1 MVWII
6 GSALSVWAWYIS
18 EYSSDLL
25 KYIDL
30 LVLAGIFGGSTL
42 FAWQINKKGDSE
54 HFWRR
59 YFSIDISLIFS
70 VLVFVAVTNFL
81 YSLTR
86 ALMDDGAYFDKTFSD
101 ATDVMFG
108 AIGQLVFAVWSLWLM
123 RKVSATSE

>member
-101 ATDVMFG
+101 ATRCH
-108 AIGQLVFAVWSLWLM
+108 VWCNWTAGFRCVVPLAYAEGLGY
-123 RKVSATSE
+123 K